1 MKISY
6 NHCDKSYFKWRQ
18 IVNSISKT
26 WKKLLKENQS
36 DSSNLV
42 LLDHQLLK
50 NNRTLGIEKMNP
62 KEIYST
68 IMSSKVNI
76 PASRIYFEKKKFLSI
91 IFNRKTYTLPRKV
104 TINAYL
110 RSFQYKIL
118 KNILYLN
125 KKLHAFGLS
134 NTQVSHLLLHSYS
147 RYLESSSNLFH

>member
-6 NHCDKSYFKWRQ
+6 NHCDKSYFNWRQ

-62 KEIYST
+62 KEIYSI

-76 PASRIYFEKKKFLSI
+76 PASRIYFEKK
-91 IFNRKTYTLPRKV
+91 N
-104 TINAYL
+104 
-110 RSFQYKIL
+110 
-118 KNILYLN
+118 
-125 KKLHAFGLS
+125 
-134 NTQVSHLLLHSYS
+134 
-147 RYLESSSNLFH
+147 SSL